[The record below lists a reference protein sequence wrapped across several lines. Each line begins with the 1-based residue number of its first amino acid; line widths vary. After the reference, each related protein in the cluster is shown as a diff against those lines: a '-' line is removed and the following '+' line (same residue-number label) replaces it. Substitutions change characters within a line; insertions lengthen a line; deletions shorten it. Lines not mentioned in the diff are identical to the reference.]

1 MTFLAVI
8 TIVFVKKSAV
18 VIGKESTGKSQLI
31 AALTGQTPY
40 SANFRGSTVTCDTY
54 QSEAYTFI
62 DTPGIL
68 YRSDSVT
75 TKKALRQLQ
84 ENDTV
89 LLVVKATDVD
99 RDLADLLPLVA
110 DKRGIVVITFWDKV
124 FSTVHNGHLT
134 GLGQPQTPCPPQ
146 QVIREWTETSNL
158 SIVTVDARHIT
169 TEQKDHILASLQEP
183 NPFPAQ
189 WIPTRAGWYIE
200 PHPTLL
206 EHPRLGSLLA
216 IALLLIPAII
226 AVWGANSFATLADPI
241 VQSAIAPVIKPLSQ
255 LPIWLREILIG
266 QYGLITMSPLLFI
279 WAMPTVIL
287 YALFLGAYK
296 ASGLIERITIA
307 LNPLL
312 RPFGLSGRDLVRVIM
327 GMGCNVP
334 AVISTRACSSCSR
347 GTCISAIAFGSACS
361 YQFGATLG
369 VFSAA
374 KLPYLIIPYLLYL
387 TATTLIYTYIISSP
401 TAKSNQNPLVIE
413 GRAFLEFPHS
423 SVIWR
428 EAKSTINQFLFNAIP
443 IFLVITVIASVLN
456 WLGTIAVLANIINPL
471 MGWFNLPPEASLPI
485 VLASIRKDGLLL
497 FAEPETLAMLTPLQ
511 VLTGVY
517 LAGVLLPCLVTL
529 LTITREQS
537 LRFALL
543 LLSRQAI
550 AAIFFSLL
558 LAWGGLLIK

>member
-1 MTFLAVI
+1 MNIFTPSQLERDCI
-8 TIVFVKKSAV
+8 V

-31 AALTGQTPY
+31 ASLTGQTAY

-54 QSEAYTFI
+54 QSEAYTDDTSVRGFLRRRVLTFI

-68 YRSDSVT
+68 YRSDSIT

-89 LLVVKATDVD
+89 LLIVKATDVD
-99 RDLADLLPLVA
+99 RDLSDLLPLVA
-110 DKRGIVVITFWDKV
+110 DKQGVMVITFWDKV
-124 FSTVHNGHLT
+124 SSTDYT
-134 GLGQPQTPCPPQ
+134 RQT
-146 QVIREWTETSNL
+146 IREWRETSNL

-169 TEQKDHILASLQEP
+169 TEQKNYILASLQEP
-183 NPFPAQ
+183 HPFPAQ
-189 WIPTRAGWYIE
+189 WIPARAGWHIQ

-206 EHPRLGSLLA
+206 EHPNLGWLLA

-241 VQSAIAPVIKPLSQ
+241 VQSAIALIIEPVSQ
-255 LPIWLREILIG
+255 IPIWLREILIG

-287 YALFLGAYK
+287 YALFLGVYK

-307 LNPLL
+307 LDPLL

-374 KLPYLIIPYLLYL
+374 SLPYLVIPYLLYL
-387 TATTLIYTYIISSP
+387 TATTLIYTRIISSP
-401 TAKSNQNPLVIE
+401 IAKSTENPLVIE
-413 GRAFLEFPHS
+413 GRAFLEFPRS

-428 EAKSTINQFLFNAIP
+428 EAKSTINQFLLNAIP
-443 IFLVITVIASVLN
+443 IFLVISVIASVLN
-456 WLGTIAVLANIINPL
+456 WLGAITTLANILNPL
-471 MGWFNLPPEASLPI
+471 MGWFNLPPVASLPI

-529 LTITREQS
+529 LTITREKS
-537 LRFALL
+537 PRFALL
-543 LLSRQAI
+543 LLSRQAL
-550 AAIFFSLL
+550 AAIIFSLL

>member
-1 MTFLAVI
+1 
-8 TIVFVKKSAV
+8 V

-31 AALTGQTPY
+31 ASLTGQTAY

-54 QSEAYTFI
+54 QSEACTFI

-75 TKKALRQLQ
+75 TQKALRQLQ

-89 LLVVKATDVD
+89 LLIVKATDVD

-110 DKRGIVVITFWDKV
+110 DKRGLVAITFWDKV
-124 FSTVHNGHLT
+124 FSTVHT
-134 GLGQPQTPCPPQ
+134 Q
-146 QVIREWTETSNL
+146 QVVREWSETSNL

-169 TEQKDHILASLQEP
+169 TEQKNSILASLQKP

-189 WIPTRAGWYIE
+189 WIPRRAGWHIQ
-200 PHPTLL
+200 PRPTLL
-206 EHPRLGSLLA
+206 EHPRLGWLLA

-241 VQSAIAPVIKPLSQ
+241 VQSAIAPIIEPLSK
-255 LPIWLREILIG
+255 LPIWLRKILIG

-387 TATTLIYTYIISSP
+387 TATTLIYTRIISSP

-413 GRAFLEFPHS
+413 GRAFLEFPRL

-443 IFLVITVIASVLN
+443 IFLVISVIASVLN
-456 WLGTIAVLANIINPL
+456 WLGAIAALANIISPL

-485 VLASIRKDGLLL
+485 ILASIRKDGLLL
-497 FAEPETLAMLTPLQ
+497 FVEPETLAMLTPLQ

-517 LAGVLLPCLVTL
+517 LAGVLLPCFVTL
-529 LTITREQS
+529 LTIVREQS

-550 AAIFFSLL
+550 AAIAFSLL
-558 LAWGGLLIK
+558 LAWS

>member
-1 MTFLAVI
+1 MNIFTPSKLERDCI
-8 TIVFVKKSAV
+8 V
-18 VIGKESTGKSQLI
+18 VIGKENTGKSQLI
-31 AALTGQTPY
+31 ASLTGQTAH

-89 LLVVKATDVD
+89 LLIVKATDVD

-110 DKRGIVVITFWDKV
+110 DKHGIIAITFWDKV
-124 FSTVHNGHLT
+124 SSTVHT
-134 GLGQPQTPCPPQ
+134 Q
-146 QVIREWTETSNL
+146 QVIRGWRETSNL
-158 SIVTVDARHIT
+158 SIVTVDARHLTI
-169 TEQKDHILASLQEP
+169 EQKDSILVSLQEP
-183 NPFPAQ
+183 NPFPSQ
-189 WIPTRAGWYIE
+189 WIPTRVGWHIQ
-200 PHPTLL
+200 PQLTLL
-206 EHPRLGSLLA
+206 EHPRLGWLVA

-226 AVWGANSFATLADPI
+226 AVWGANSFATLADHI
-241 VQSAIAPVIKPLSQ
+241 LQSDIAPIIKPLSQ

-266 QYGLITMSPLLFI
+266 QYGLITMGPLLFI

-413 GRAFLEFPHS
+413 GRAFLEFPRS

-456 WLGTIAVLANIINPL
+456 WLGTIAALANIINPL

-543 LLSRQAI
+543 LLSKQVI
-550 AAIFFSLL
+550 AAIVFSLL

>member
-1 MTFLAVI
+1 MNIFTPSKLERGCI
-8 TIVFVKKSAV
+8 V

-31 AALTGQTPY
+31 ASLTGETPY

-68 YRSDSVT
+68 YRSDSAT

-89 LLVVKATDVD
+89 LLIVKATDVD

-110 DKRGIVVITFWDKV
+110 DKRGIVAITFWDKV
-124 FSTVHNGHLT
+124 LSTAHNGHLT

-146 QVIREWTETSNL
+146 QVVREWTETSNL
-158 SIVTVDARHIT
+158 NIVTVDARHLTI
-169 TEQKDHILASLQEP
+169 EQKDYIFASVQEP
-183 NPFPAQ
+183 HPFPAQ
-189 WIPTRAGWYIE
+189 WIPTRAGWYIQ
-200 PHPTLL
+200 PQPTLL
-206 EHPRLGSLLA
+206 EHPRLGWLLA

-241 VQSAIAPVIKPLSQ
+241 VQNALAPIIKSLSQ

-361 YQFGATLG
+361 YQLGATLG

-374 KLPYLIIPYLLYL
+374 SLPYLIIPYLLYL
-387 TATTLIYTYIISSP
+387 TATTLIYTYMISSP
-401 TAKSNQNPLVIE
+401 IAKSNHNPLLIE
-413 GRAFLEFPHS
+413 GRAFLEFPRW

-428 EAKSTINQFLFNAIP
+428 EAKSTIDQFLFNAIP

-456 WLGTIAVLANIINPL
+456 WLGAIAALANIINPL

-485 VLASIRKDGLLL
+485 ILASIRKDGLLL

-529 LTITREQS
+529 LTIAREQS

-550 AAIFFSLL
+550 AATVFSLL
-558 LAWGGLLIK
+558 LAWGGLLIS

>member
-1 MTFLAVI
+1 MNIFTASKIERDCV
-8 TIVFVKKSAV
+8 V
-18 VIGKESTGKSQLI
+18 VIGQENTGKSQLI
-31 AALTGQTPY
+31 ASLTGKSAY
-40 SANFRGSTVTCDTY
+40 SDNFRGSTVACETY

-75 TKKALRQLQ
+75 TRQALRQLQ

-110 DKRGIVVITFWDKV
+110 DKRGIVVITFWDKLS
-124 FSTVHNGHLT
+124 STIHH
-134 GLGQPQTPCPPQ
+134 Q
-146 QVIREWTETSNL
+146 QVVREWSKTSNL
-158 SIVTVDARHIT
+158 SIVTVDARYLT
-169 TEQKDHILASLQEP
+169 AEQQNFIVAALREP
-183 NPFPAQ
+183 HPFPPQ
-189 WIPTRAGWYIE
+189 WIPQRAGWHIQ
-200 PHPTLL
+200 PQPTLL
-206 EHPRLGSLLA
+206 EHPNLGWLVA

-226 AVWGANSFATLADPI
+226 AVWGANSFATLVDP
-241 VQSAIAPVIKPLSQ
+241 VMQAAIASVIEPLSQ
-255 LPIWLREILIG
+255 LPIGLREILIG
-266 QYGLITMSPLLFI
+266 QYGLVTMGPLLFI
-279 WAMPTVIL
+279 WAMPTVVV

-296 ASGLIERITIA
+296 ASGLVERITIT
-307 LNPLL
+307 LDPLL
-312 RPFGLSGRDLVRVIM
+312 RLFGLSGRDLVRVIM
-327 GMGCNVP
+327 GFGCNVP
-334 AVISTRACSSCSR
+334 AVINTRGCSSCSR

-374 KLPYLIIPYLLYL
+374 SLTYLVIPYLLYL
-387 TATTLIYTYIISSP
+387 TITTLIYTRIISSP
-401 TAKSNQNPLVIE
+401 TAKSTQNSLVIE
-413 GRAFLEFPHS
+413 GRAFLEFPRW

-428 EAKSTINQFLFNAIP
+428 EAKSTIQQFLFNAIP
-443 IFLVITVIASVLN
+443 IFVIITIIASVLN
-456 WLGTIAVLANIINPL
+456 WLGVIATLANIINPL

-529 LTITREQS
+529 LTIMQEKS
-537 LRFALL
+537 SRFALL
-543 LLSRQAI
+543 MLGKQAI
-550 AAIFFSLL
+550 AAMVFSLF
-558 LAWGGLLIK
+558 LAWGGLLILNLL

>member
-1 MTFLAVI
+1 MNFFTPSKLERDCI
-8 TIVFVKKSAV
+8 V
-18 VIGKESTGKSQLI
+18 VIGKENTGKSQLI
-31 AALTGQTPY
+31 ASLTGQTAH

-54 QSEAYTFI
+54 QSETYTDDTSVLTFI

-89 LLVVKATDVD
+89 LLIVKATDVD

-124 FSTVHNGHLT
+124 FSTVHT
-134 GLGQPQTPCPPQ
+134 Q
-146 QVIREWTETSNL
+146 QIIREWTETSKL

-169 TEQKDHILASLQEP
+169 TEQKDYILASLQEP
-183 NPFPAQ
+183 HPFPAQ
-189 WIPTRAGWYIE
+189 WIPARAGWYIE

-206 EHPRLGSLLA
+206 EHPRLGWLLA

-241 VQSAIAPVIKPLSQ
+241 VQSAISLIIKPLSQ
-255 LPIWLREILIG
+255 LPIWLGEILIG

-307 LNPLL
+307 LDPLL
-312 RPFGLSGRDLVRVIM
+312 RSFGLSGRDLVRVIM

-401 TAKSNQNPLVIE
+401 TAKSSQNSLVIE
-413 GRAFLEFPHS
+413 GRAFLEFPRL

-443 IFLVITVIASVLN
+443 IFLVISVIASVLN
-456 WLGTIAVLANIINPL
+456 WLGAIPQGSASRCATLANIINPL
-471 MGWFNLPPEASLPI
+471 MGLFNLPPEASLPI

-517 LAGVLLPCLVTL
+517 LAGVLLPCLVTM
-529 LTITREQS
+529 LTIMREQS
-537 LRFALL
+537 PRFALL
-543 LLSRQAI
+543 MLGRQAI
-550 AAIFFSLL
+550 AGVVFSWL

>member
-1 MTFLAVI
+1 MNIFIPSKLERDCI
-8 TIVFVKKSAV
+8 V
-18 VIGKESTGKSQLI
+18 VIGKENTGKSQLI
-31 AALTGQTPY
+31 ASFTGQTAR
-40 SANFRGSTVTCDTY
+40 SSNFRGSTVTCDTY
-54 QSEAYTFI
+54 QSETCTFI
-62 DTPGIL
+62 DTPRIL

-89 LLVVKATDVD
+89 LLIVKATDVD
-99 RDLADLLPLVA
+99 RDLLDLLPLVA
-110 DKRGIVVITFWDKV
+110 DKRGVVVITFWDKV
-124 FSTVHNGHLT
+124 LSTVHT
-134 GLGQPQTPCPPQ
+134 Q
-146 QVIREWTETSNL
+146 QVVREWTETSNL
-158 SIVTVDARHIT
+158 SIVTVDARHLTI
-169 TEQKDHILASLQEP
+169 EQKDYILTSLQEP
-183 NPFPAQ
+183 HHFPVQ
-189 WIPTRAGWYIE
+189 WIPRRAGWHIQ
-200 PHPTLL
+200 PQPTLL
-206 EHPRLGSLLA
+206 EHPNLGWLVA

-226 AVWGANSFATLADPI
+226 AVWGANSFANLADPI
-241 VQSAIAPVIKPLSQ
+241 VQGLIAPIIEPLYQ

-287 YALFLGAYK
+287 YALFLGTYK

-347 GTCISAIAFGSACS
+347 GTCISAISFGSACS
-361 YQFGATLG
+361 YQLGATLG
-369 VFSAA
+369 VFNAA

-401 TAKSNQNPLVIE
+401 TAKSNQNSLVIE
-413 GRAFLEFPHS
+413 GRAFLEFPRW

-428 EAKSTINQFLFNAIP
+428 EAKSTIKQFLLNAIP
-443 IFLVITVIASVLN
+443 IFLVITVIASMLN
-456 WLGTIAVLANIINPL
+456 WLGAIATLANIINPL

-497 FAEPETLAMLTPLQ
+497 FAEPDTLARLTPLQ

-529 LTITREQS
+529 LTIMREKS
-537 LRFALL
+537 SRFALL
-543 LLSRQAI
+543 LLGKQAI
-550 AAIFFSLL
+550 AAIVFSLF
-558 LAWGGLLIK
+558 LAWGGLLIS

>member
-1 MTFLAVI
+1 MNIFTPSKLEQDCIA
-8 TIVFVKKSAV
+8 

-31 AALTGQTPY
+31 ASLTGQTAH
-40 SANFRGSTVTCDTY
+40 SNNFRGSTVTCDTY

-68 YRSDSVT
+68 YRSDSAT

-89 LLVVKATDVD
+89 LLIVKATDVD

-124 FSTVHNGHLT
+124 FSTAHT
-134 GLGQPQTPCPPQ
+134 QK
-146 QVIREWTETSNL
+146 VIREWRETSNL
-158 SIVTVDARHIT
+158 NIVTVDARHLTI
-169 TEQKDHILASLQEP
+169 EEKDDILASLQDP
-183 NPFPAQ
+183 HPFSAQ
-189 WIPTRAGWYIE
+189 WIPTRAGWSIE

-206 EHPRLGSLLA
+206 EHPRAGWLVA
-216 IALLLIPAII
+216 IALLLIPAIV
-226 AVWGANSFATLADPI
+226 AVWGANSFATIADPL
-241 VQSAIAPVIKPLSQ
+241 VQSAIAPLLEPLSQ
-255 LPIWLREILIG
+255 LPIGLREILIG
-266 QYGLITMSPLLFI
+266 QYGLITMSPLLFV

-312 RPFGLSGRDLVRVIM
+312 RPLGLSGRDLVRVIM

-334 AVISTRACSSCSR
+334 AVINTRACSSCSR

-374 KLPYLIIPYLLYL
+374 KLPYLVIPYLLYL
-387 TATTLIYTYIISSP
+387 IATTAIYTYIISSP

-413 GRAFLEFPHS
+413 GRTFLEFPRL

-428 EAKSTINQFLFNAIP
+428 EAKSTIEQFLFNAIP

-456 WLGTIAVLANIINPL
+456 WVGAIAVLANIINPL

-529 LTITREQS
+529 LTIAREQS

-543 LLSRQAI
+543 LLSKQAI
-550 AAIFFSLL
+550 AAIAFSLL
-558 LAWGGLLIK
+558 LAWGGLLVNVSSR

>member
-1 MTFLAVI
+1 MNIFTPSRLERDCI
-8 TIVFVKKSAV
+8 V

-31 AALTGQTPY
+31 ASLTGQTAY
-40 SANFRGSTVTCDTY
+40 SANFRGSTIACETY
-54 QSEAYTFI
+54 KSEAYTFI

-84 ENDTV
+84 ENDTL

-99 RDLADLLPLVA
+99 RDLEDLLPLVA
-110 DKRGIVVITFWDKV
+110 DKRGTIVLTFWDKV
-124 FSTVHNGHLT
+124 RPTVHTQHI
-134 GLGQPQTPCPPQ
+134 
-146 QVIREWTETSNL
+146 IREWTETSNL

-169 TEQKDHILASLQEP
+169 TEQKNYILASLQEP
-183 NPFPAQ
+183 HFFPAQ
-189 WIPTRAGWYIE
+189 WMPRKAGWYIQ
-200 PHPTLL
+200 PQPTLL
-206 EHPRLGSLLA
+206 EHPNLGWLLA

-226 AVWGANSFATLADPI
+226 AVLGANSFATLADPI
-241 VQSAIAPVIKPLSQ
+241 VQSAFALVIKPLSQ

-287 YALFLGAYK
+287 YALFLGVYK

-307 LNPLL
+307 LDPLL

-361 YQFGATLG
+361 YQFGAALG

-374 KLPYLIIPYLLYL
+374 KLPYLVIPYLLYL
-387 TATTLIYTYIISSP
+387 TLTTLIYTRIISDP
-401 TAKSNQNPLVIE
+401 TAKSSQNPLLIE
-413 GRAFLEFPHS
+413 GRAFLEFPRW

-428 EAKSTINQFLFNAIP
+428 EAKSTIKQFLFNAIP

-456 WLGTIAVLANIINPL
+456 WLGAIAILANIINPL

-550 AAIFFSLL
+550 AAIVFSLL